1 MTTNSTSLQD
11 SGGMSRHLPAGRKAA
26 LAAYVL
32 EAGQV
37 TVAELAQRLDVSADT
52 IRRDLDRLDSQGVL
66 IRTHGGAV
74 SLSSLPE
81 ADTGID
87 VRLRLQASAK
97 ETIGELAATLV
108 QDDTVVMLN
117 AGTTTLAVARHMSER
132 RGLTVATNSLRIPA
146 ELSQKTYR
154 DLYVFGG
161 TYHLVAQATIGPVS
175 FPTAAGG
182 TKLDVQCDLA
192 LLAVGAVSVE
202 GGYSTSNVAEA
213 VMMSEMMANAS
224 RVAFLADS
232 SKMGRRLFAQ
242 VAELGR
248 ADYFVTDKEPP
259 AEIAE
264 VLKANGVQVLFPSDS
279 NK

>member
-1 MTTNSTSLQD
+1 MTTNMASATDRDGST
-11 SGGMSRHLPAGRKAA
+11 RHLPAGRKAV
-26 LAAYVL
+26 LAAYVQ
-32 EAGQV
+32 EAGEV
-37 TVAELAQRLDVSADT
+37 TVAELAARLDVSTDT
-52 IRRDLDRLDSQGVL
+52 IRRDLDRLDRDGVL

-74 SLSSLPE
+74 SLSSLPQ

-97 ETIGELAATLV
+97 ETIGALAATLI
-108 QDDTVVMLN
+108 QDDSVVMIN
-117 AGTTTLAVARHMSER
+117 AGTTNLAVARHMGEC
-132 RGLTVATNSLRIPA
+132 RGLTVATNSLRLPA
-146 ELSQKTYR
+146 ELSSKAYR

-161 TYHLVAQATIGPVS
+161 TYHQVAQATIGPVS
-175 FPTAAGG
+175 FQAAIGG
-182 TKLDVQCDLA
+182 KELGVQCDLA

-232 SKMGRRLFAQ
+232 SKFGRRLFAQ

-248 ADYFVTDKEPP
+248 ADYFVTDCAPPDEIAALLVANEVEVMYPP
-259 AEIAE
+259 AVA
-264 VLKANGVQVLFPSDS
+264 S
-279 NK
+279 

>member
-1 MTTNSTSLQD
+1 M
-11 SGGMSRHLPAGRKAA
+11 
-26 LAAYVL
+26 
-32 EAGQV
+32 
-37 TVAELAQRLDVSADT
+37 TVAELARRLDVSADT
-52 IRRDLDRLDSQGVL
+52 IRRDLDRLDSEGVL

-74 SLSSLPE
+74 SLSSLPQ

-97 ETIGELAATLV
+97 ETIGALAATLV
-108 QDDTVVMLN
+108 QDDSVVMIN

-146 ELSQKTYR
+146 ELSSKVVPRPLRFWRHLSPGGPGNHWARQFP
-154 DLYVFGG
+154 DLRRWE
-161 TYHLVAQATIGPVS
+161 
-175 FPTAAGG
+175 
-182 TKLDVQCDLA
+182 KLDVQCDLA

-213 VMMSEMMANAS
+213 VMMSEMMTNAS

-232 SKMGRRLFAQ
+232 SKFDRRLFAQ

-248 ADYFVTDKEPP
+248 ADYFVSDMAPP
-259 AEIAE
+259 EDIAA
-264 VLKANGVQVLFPSDS
+264 VLEANGVQVMYPPASS
-279 NK
+279 GSPG

>member
-1 MTTNSTSLQD
+1 MTTYATSTGD
-11 SGGMSRHLPAGRKAA
+11 HDGTARRLPAGRKAV
-26 LAAYVL
+26 LAAYVQ
-32 EAGQV
+32 EAGEV
-37 TVAELAQRLDVSADT
+37 TVAELASRLDVSTDT
-52 IRRDLDRLDSQGVL
+52 IRRDLDRLDRDGVL

-74 SLSSLPE
+74 SLQSLPQ

-97 ETIGELAATLV
+97 ETIGALAATLV
-108 QDDTVVMLN
+108 QDDSVVMIN
-117 AGTTTLAVARHMSER
+117 AGTTNLAVARHMRER
-132 RGLTVATNSLRIPA
+132 RGLTVATNSLRLPA
-146 ELSQKTYR
+146 ELSSKVYR

-161 TYHLVAQATIGPVS
+161 TYHQVAQATIGPVS
-175 FPTAAGG
+175 FQTAVGG
-182 TKLDVQCDLA
+182 KKLGVQCDLA

-232 SKMGRRLFAQ
+232 SKFDRRLFAQ

-248 ADYFVTDKEPP
+248 ADYFVTDMAPP
-259 AEIAE
+259 REIAAALE
-264 VLKANGVQVLFPSDS
+264 ANGVQVMFPSASD
-279 NK
+279 N